1 MTDDDV
7 TGARHPERREFVKRS
22 GAAVAG
28 IGVAAATGGLLAHA
42 PDAWAQSLG
51 TLSPSEGRTLVRMC
65 RDIYPHDTLSDE
77 IYEKVVLGFDAE
89 AAADA
94 RAGTAI
100 TEGVKE
106 LDAQSHRLHGR
117 SYLLVASESD
127 RVAVL
132 ERIESTAFFQTVRG
146 SLVTGIYNNPAV
158 WKVLGYEG
166 PSAHLGGYLQR
177 GFDDLDWL

>member
-1 MTDDDV
+1 MTDDDMN
-7 TGARHPERREFVKRS
+7 GARDPERREFVKRS

-28 IGVAAATGGLLAHA
+28 MGVAAATGGLLGHA
-42 PDAWAQSLG
+42 PDAWAQSLA
-51 TLSPSEGRTLVRMC
+51 TLTPSEGRTLVRMC
-65 RDIYPHDTLSDE
+65 RDVYPHDTLPDE
-77 IYEKVVLGFDAE
+77 VYEKVVRGFDAD

-94 RAGTAI
+94 RAGAVI
-100 TEGVKE
+100 SEGVKE
-106 LDAQSHRLHGR
+106 LDAQSQRLHGR
-117 SYLLVASESD
+117 AYLQVASEAD

-132 ERIESTAFFQTVRG
+132 ERIEASAFFQTVRG
-146 SLVTGIYNNPAV
+146 SLVTGLYNNPAV